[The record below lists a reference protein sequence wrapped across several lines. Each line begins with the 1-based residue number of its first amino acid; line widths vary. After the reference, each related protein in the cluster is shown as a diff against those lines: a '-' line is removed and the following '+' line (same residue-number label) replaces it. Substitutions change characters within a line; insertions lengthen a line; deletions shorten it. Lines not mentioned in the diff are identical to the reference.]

1 MDKNEA
7 LAKHKKYLPKW
18 VSLYYDDPIEIVSGS
33 GSTVVDSEGREYL
46 DFFGGILTTMTGH
59 GVPQVVEAITKQA
72 SKMLHTSTLYL
83 ISPMIE
89 LAEKIVALSG
99 IEDSKVFFT
108 TSGTEANDTALLL
121 ASCYRNSNNIL
132 AVRGSYHGRSL
143 SSMSVTGN
151 PSYSPS
157 TFYPMNVSYVL
168 GGSRLRGPLAGLSDE
183 EYCKAG
189 VADLEDLIGN
199 GVGGSAAALI
209 AEPIQGVGGFTFA
222 PDGYFAHIK
231 EVLDR
236 HGILFI
242 SDEVQT
248 GWGRTGDH
256 FWGYQAHGIVP
267 DLMTFAKGIGNGLAL
282 AGVVGRAEILDALPG
297 SSISTFGGS
306 PLASAGGLA
315 NLNYLL
321 EHDLQMNALS
331 VGNFLRRQ
339 LQRDLSG
346 MAFVGEVRGKGLM
359 IGIEFV
365 VPGTN
370 EPFADLVHLV
380 LEETKSRGLLVGKGG
395 TLGNVVRIAPPM
407 SLSMEEAQEGLAI
420 LRDSLLTV
428 EKISQ

>member
-1 MDKNEA
+1 MDSIEA
-7 LAKHKKYLPKW
+7 LAKHKKYLPRW

-33 GSTVVDSEGREYL
+33 GSRVIDSEGRQYL
-46 DFFGGILTTMTGH
+46 DFFGGILTTMTGYNI
-59 GVPQVVEAITKQA
+59 PQVVEAIKEQA
-72 SKMLHTSTLYL
+72 SKMIHTSTLYL

-89 LAEKIVALSG
+89 LAEKIANLSG
-99 IEDSKVFFT
+99 IENSKVFFT

-121 ASCYRNSNNIL
+121 ASCYRHSNNVL

-157 TFYPMNVSYVL
+157 TFYPMNVSYIL

-183 EYCKAG
+183 EYCRAG

-209 AEPIQGVGGFTFA
+209 AEPVQGVGGFTLA
-222 PDGYFAHIK
+222 PDGYFADIK

-267 DLMTFAKGIGNGLAL
+267 DMLTFAKGIGNGLAL
-282 AGVVGRAEILDALPG
+282 AGVVGRADVLDALPG

-306 PLASAGGLA
+306 PLSSAGGLA

-331 VGNFLRRQ
+331 VGNFMRRQ
-339 LQRDLSG
+339 LQRDLSEVT
-346 MAFVGEVRGKGLM
+346 FVGEVRGKGLM
-359 IGIEFV
+359 IGVEFV
-365 VPGTN
+365 VPGSN
-370 EPFADLVHLV
+370 EPSSDLASAF

-395 TLGNVVRIAPPM
+395 ILGNVIRIAPPM
-407 SLSMEEAQEGLAI
+407 SLSMEEAQEGMAI
-420 LRDSLLTV
+420 LRDALVAV
-428 EKISQ
+428 EKVLG